1 MSAST
6 GVAALLIA
14 AGVVFFVW
22 DSTKREGVVQ
32 KARPLSAAALMVA
45 VFLYVLIKGS

>member
-1 MSAST
+1 VSAST

-22 DSTKREGVVQ
+22 DSTKRKGLIQ
-32 KARPLSAAALMVA
+32 KARPLSAATLMVA
-45 VFLYVLIKGS
+45 VLLYVLMTGS